1 MVDVQLMGVGCGGVM
16 IMKGMVRTMAD
27 LASGVIGSVAQVAAF
42 GHVAMGNVAQSC
54 SGHSLSA
61 SWTHLLH
68 INGRMSPS
76 YLHGH
81 KMGTSAYCKECDEC
95 MGTFATR
102 WTHMDWS
109 YGLGQFESCSYN
121 SSGDVSVWKALSRLE
136 AVGLGVADGISG

>member
-81 KMGTSAYCKECDEC
+81 KMGTSAYVRNVMNVWARLPQDGHTWIGH
-95 MGTFATR
+95 MVWGSLRVVVTTR
-102 WTHMDWS
+102 VEMC
-109 YGLGQFESCSYN
+109 QF
-121 SSGDVSVWKALSRLE
+121 GRR
-136 AVGLGVADGISG
+136 